1 MLTKKFNFKVPDNLI
16 ALNPTIP
23 RNHSKLIEVNNEFTI
38 RRFDN
43 LINLLDSGDCL
54 IINDTKVI
62 PAELNG
68 FLKTNLVK
76 ITLNKKMKYTK
87 NIWQVFA
94 KPQRKLKENIF
105 LKFSENFEAKVLDIP
120 KDKNGEVLLD
130 FNCSD
135 EIFFRLLKENAK
147 LALTNYISKKRAVE
161 IKDNL
166 NYQSVFA
173 ERNGAV
179 AAPTASLHFSQKLLK
194 NLIKKGVKV
203 IKVTLHVN
211 GGMYIPINKK
221 NIDDHEMHFEYGV
234 ISEKA
239 ASLINLAKKKGKK
252 CIAVGTTVLRLLES
266 AKNKNGTINKFEGET
281 NIFIKP
287 GWKVNSVNGLITNFH
302 TPKSTLFVLICS
314 LIGIKRAKQL
324 YSFAVKEKIRFY
336 SYGDACLIWTKS

>member
-1 MLTKKFNFKVPDNLI
+1 MLTKKFHFKVPDNLI
-16 ALNPTIP
+16 ALNPIIP
-23 RNHSKLIEVNNEFTI
+23 RNHSKLVEVSNEFKI
-38 RRFDN
+38 RKFDN
-43 LINLLDSGDCL
+43 LINLLKSGDCL

-62 PAELNG
+62 PAELSG
-68 FLKTNLVK
+68 FLKTSFVK
-76 ITLNKKMKYTK
+76 ITLNKKISDTE
-87 NIWQVFA
+87 NIWRVFA
-94 KPQRKLKENIF
+94 KPQRKLKENLF
-105 LKFSENFEAKVLDIP
+105 LKFSENFEAKVLDIL
-120 KDKNGEVLLD
+120 KDKNGEAILD

-135 EIFFRLLKENAK
+135 EVFFRLLKKNAK
-147 LALTNYISKKRAVE
+147 LALPNYISKRRAAG
-161 IKDNL
+161 IKDHI
-166 NYQSVFA
+166 NYQSIFA

-179 AAPTASLHFSQKLLK
+179 AAPTASLHFSQKLIIK
-194 NLIKKGVKV
+194 LIKKGIKI

-211 GGMYIPINKK
+211 GGTFVPINKK
-221 NIDDHEMHFEYGV
+221 NIDDHHMHFEYGV
-234 ISEKA
+234 ISKKA

-266 AKNKNGTINKFEGET
+266 SKNKDGTINSFEGET

-287 GWKVNSVNGLITNFH
+287 GWKVNSVDGLITNFH

>member
-147 LALTNYISKKRAVE
+147 LALPNYISKKRAVE

-211 GGMYIPINKK
+211 GGTFIPINKK